1 LLKCIIV
8 EDETLAQ
15 DVIRN
20 HLARIGGLELVG
32 VFRTAPEAVPL
43 LSGGEVD
50 ILFLDIRLPGMSGL
64 HFLRTLLDP
73 PLVVL
78 TTAYAEYALESYE
91 FNVIDYL
98 LKPISFERFSKAVN
112 KILDGRL
119 YPAAVVGQ
127 ASTPDQPA
135 VISGR
140 GSVSGSVTDT
150 PVAFSGAAGA
160 PDQPAVPAGD
170 HIFIK
175 SNSKFFRVD
184 FAEILYVQGM
194 KDYLKI
200 HTPDFTLITHQTM
213 NDLEKLLPPRL
224 FIRVHRSYLVAVRQ
238 IRSIYGNTIEL
249 GKVEIPIGVNYKD
262 AVMELVGR
270 K

>member
-8 EDETLAQ
+8 EDEVLAQ

-20 HLARIGGLELVG
+20 HLSKMGQLELLG
-32 VFRTAPEAVPL
+32 VYRTAPEAQTAL
-43 LSGGEVD
+43 QDLDVD
-50 ILFLDIRLPGMSGL
+50 VLFLDIRLPGMSGL
-64 HFLRTLLDP
+64 HFLRGLADP

-119 YPAAVVGQ
+119 YTR
-127 ASTPDQPA
+127 ASTPTEAKDE
-135 VISGR
+135 
-140 GSVSGSVTDT
+140 
-150 PVAFSGAAGA
+150 
-160 PDQPAVPAGD
+160 D

-194 KDYLKI
+194 KDYLKLY
-200 HTPDFTLITHQTM
+200 TPDFTLVTHHTM
-213 NDLEKLLPPRL
+213 NEMEKTLPSRQFL
-224 FIRVHRSYLVAVRQ
+224 RVHRSYIVAIKH
-238 IRSIYGNTIEL
+238 IRAIYGNTIEL
-249 GKVEIPIGVNYKD
+249 GKVTIPIGVNYKD
-262 AVMELVGR
+262 TVMDLVGR
-270 K
+270 R